1 MRPQEMDKTSIL
13 KLRIGLIAA
22 VLATAGCETI
32 PPTIVDRYVTNANVL
47 EFLYADGSPQ
57 IGVGS
62 FDSMPADLREVA
74 CLSDGI
80 APPDN
85 ENYASYIR
93 TSLITELAAAG
104 RYSKTPS
111 VTLTGVVEHAKL
123 DFIKKIGLG
132 AQGGQWTF
140 VLTVNSSNGASV
152 TVEASREYHTGWAPI
167 RCHIAAEELMPAVQ
181 SLMYEL
187 ITHGGFQSLLR

>member
-1 MRPQEMDKTSIL
+1 MDKTSVL
-13 KLRIGLIAA
+13 KLRIGLIAT
-22 VLATAGCETI
+22 VLATAGCASI
-32 PPTIVDRYVTNANVL
+32 PPTIVDRYATNANVL
-47 EFLYADGSPQ
+47 DYLYADGSSR

-62 FDSMPADLREVA
+62 FDSLPTDLREVA

-93 TSLITELAAAG
+93 ASLISELAAAE
-104 RYSKTPS
+104 RYSNTAS
-111 VTLTGVVEHAKL
+111 VTLTGIVEQAKL

-140 VLTVNSSNGASV
+140 VLTVTSSNGASV
-152 TVEASREYHTGWAPI
+152 TVEASYEYHTGWAPI
-167 RCHIAAEELMPAVQ
+167 RCHIAAEALMPAVQ
-181 SLMYEL
+181 ILMYEL
-187 ITHGGFQSLLR
+187 ITDGGFQLLLR